1 MIVYSAGITGNGY
14 AVPFWNLPSGMNKLL
29 KCQCLKL
36 WVLFQDAVQV
46 IYYKFSSVFHDA
58 TASSFHLCTVPT
70 HHTHMPVVHFQMDNV
85 FSRQSLP
92 LIHDMQTEEI
102 CLSLLLVISN

>member
-1 MIVYSAGITGNGY
+1 
-14 AVPFWNLPSGMNKLL
+14 MNKLL

-102 CLSLLLVISN
+102 CLSLLLVIYNKIYK